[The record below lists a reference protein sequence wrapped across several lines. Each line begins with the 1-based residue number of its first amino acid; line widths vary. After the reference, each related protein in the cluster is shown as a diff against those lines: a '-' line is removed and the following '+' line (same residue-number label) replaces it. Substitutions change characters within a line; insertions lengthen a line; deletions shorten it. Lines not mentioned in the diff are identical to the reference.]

1 MSVSG
6 RNYET
11 DGPSNNGRSALC
23 RRVSSIRFFAAIC
36 VRLAPRSEIKLNPQ
50 ICVGKRG
57 AFTGNTVSI
66 NDRCRILRSLQ
77 SYFQLVNIDINGR
90 SLRNVRLDSPPPQYE
105 TFCREFRQSCP
116 CHHNLSCRTNL
127 PKSPHSKHE
136 TRGPRVNATGLVA
149 ILLL

>member
-1 MSVSG
+1 MSARG
-6 RNYET
+6 GNYET

-36 VRLAPRSEIKLNPQ
+36 VRLTPRSETKLNPH
-50 ICVGKRG
+50 IYVGNRR
-57 AFTGNTVSI
+57 AFTGNTVSV

-90 SLRNVRLDSPPPQYE
+90 CLPERKGGLDSPPSQYE

-116 CHHNLSCRTNL
+116 CHHNLSCQTSL

-149 ILLL
+149 I

>member
-23 RRVSSIRFFAAIC
+23 RKLSSIRLFAAIC

-50 ICVGKRG
+50 IYMRKRRI
-57 AFTGNTVSI
+57 FTGSAVSI
-66 NDRCRILRSLQ
+66 NGRCQILRSLQ

-90 SLRNVRLDSPPPQYE
+90 SLRNVRLDSPPPQCE
-105 TFCREFRQSCP
+105 TFCPEFRQSCP

-127 PKSPHSKHE
+127 PKSSHSKHE
-136 TRGPRVNATGLVA
+136 RRAPRVNATELVA